1 MANLYYGNVQ
11 VGGNASFPFS
21 TNDSNGASVTATTA
35 TDVRVYKDS
44 STTEYVVTAG
54 AISVDFDGI
63 TGIHHV
69 NIDTSLNS
77 TFFTEGSIFHVV
89 VVGWTVSGQTVSH
102 VIGTFSVGQIVGVDS
117 AASDNADVVSL
128 VNRALNLLG
137 DSPIVSMAE
146 LNPRAESANLIYT
159 QARDY
164 VLAQHNWKDA
174 RKLAALVRDNTY
186 DITAASW
193 LANVATISAA
203 GNDIAVGD
211 TVTIADVVSDGA
223 QTTAYNG
230 TYVVTTIDTPTPGTS
245 FTYALSTNP
254 GDGDGL
260 TGTVMNPVNPGW
272 KYSGQYALPSDIIR
286 LYGVEDEG
294 QPYEMQGDKFL
305 TDANSVNIEYVY
317 RLTTIS
323 DMGPMLREAIAAEVA
338 NKLSYRLDTSSKKKS
353 DMITIREKAI
363 ADARHI
369 DSAEGSANRLLVT
382 DDWTNDRLG
391 GSRLRRQVI
400 S

>member
-11 VGGNASFPFS
+11 VGGTVSFTFP
-21 TNDSNGASVTATTA
+21 TNDANGASVTATNTS
-35 TDVRVYKDS
+35 DVRVYKDADLTQ
-44 STTEYVVTAG
+44 TTLGITT
-54 AISVDFDGI
+54 SVDFDGV
-63 TGIHHV
+63 TGVHHV
-69 NIDTSLNS
+69 EIDTSS
-77 TFFTEGSIFHVV
+77 SSSFYTEGSIFHVV
-89 VVGWTVSGQTVSH
+89 IVDWTVASQTVSH
-102 VIGTFSVGQIVGVDS
+102 TVGTFSLGQIVGVDA

-254 GDGDGL
+254 GDG
-260 TGTVMNPVNPGW
+260 TTFGTVMNPVNPGW

-286 LYGVEDEG
+286 LYGVEDEV
-294 QPYEMQGDKFL
+294 QPYEMQGSKFL

-382 DDWTNDRLG
+382 DDWTNGRLG
-391 GSRLRRQVI
+391 GSRLRQQVI
-400 S
+400 T

>member
-11 VGGNASFPFS
+11 VGGTVSFTFP
-21 TNDSNGASVTATTA
+21 TNDANGASVTATNTS
-35 TDVRVYKDS
+35 DVRVYKDADLTQ
-44 STTEYVVTAG
+44 TTLGITT
-54 AISVDFDGI
+54 SVDFDGV
-63 TGIHHV
+63 TGVHHV
-69 NIDTSLNS
+69 EIDTSS
-77 TFFTEGSIFHVV
+77 SSSFYTEGSIFHVV
-89 VVGWTVSGQTVSH
+89 IVDWTVASQTVSH
-102 VIGTFSVGQIVGVDS
+102 TVGTFSLGQIVGVDA

-254 GDGDGL
+254 GDG
-260 TGTVMNPVNPGW
+260 TTFGTVMNPVNPGW

-382 DDWTNDRLG
+382 DDWTNARLG

-400 S
+400 T